1 MLTSHLL
8 KTKLEWKR
16 RSHMCWLYAFF
27 PSTAEALRP
36 ILGPMLSTK
45 DTFSVRMLVSGAC
58 LKNLQQQA
66 ILSTPLKPADS
77 ADVDSNTSHAAAVPR
92 QD

>member
-1 MLTSHLL
+1 
-8 KTKLEWKR
+8 
-16 RSHMCWLYAFF
+16 MCWLYAFL

-58 LKNLQQQA
+58 LKNLRQQ
-66 ILSTPLKPADS
+66 STMSTLLKPANVADINHLDS
-77 ADVDSNTSHAAAVPR
+77 AVVHDAAAAQR
-92 QD
+92 RLSCSLAGIF